1 MELWQYF
8 SLLAVVLI
16 SCICCIILIVK
27 QKDRNNMSAAVD
39 EISRKLVELEFR
51 LNEDSEQNAANLNRS
66 ITELRTAL
74 NESMAVRFDSLGK
87 QLTDRQSALESG
99 LSVRLESQNKS
110 VTDGL
115 DGIRKSF
122 EGSSRQSEERFKS
135 FELSSIEQLK
145 LITAS
150 LESNLKQMRESND
163 KKLDEIRGVVDEKL
177 QRTLNERF
185 NENFKL
191 ISERL
196 TEVYKGLGEM
206 QSLAAGVG
214 DLKRVLSNVKTR
226 GNLGELQLGAI
237 LEEILA
243 PEQYERNFDA
253 KKNSGNER
261 VEFAIKMPS
270 DDNESLYL
278 PIDSKFPSDT
288 YEALVTAYDSG
299 DPDLVAAAKKTL
311 SDTLRTC
318 AKSIRD
324 KYINPPRTTDFAIM
338 FLPAEGLYAEAV
350 RLGLIEKLQHDYKI
364 NIAGPSTMAVLLN
377 SLRLGFQTLAIQKRS
392 GDIWKILTEIRKEFE
407 TFGEVLEKTQKSLN
421 TANTELEKMIG
432 VRTRQIIKTLNKAS
446 SLNPDNQSDKKLMI
460 DLE

>member
-1 MELWQYF
+1 
-8 SLLAVVLI
+8 
-16 SCICCIILIVK
+16 
-27 QKDRNNMSAAVD
+27 
-39 EISRKLVELEFR
+39 
-51 LNEDSEQNAANLNRS
+51 
-66 ITELRTAL
+66 
-74 NESMAVRFDSLGK
+74 
-87 QLTDRQSALESG
+87 
-99 LSVRLESQNKS
+99 
-110 VTDGL
+110 
-115 DGIRKSF
+115 
-122 EGSSRQSEERFKS
+122 
-135 FELSSIEQLK
+135 
-145 LITAS
+145 
-150 LESNLKQMRESND
+150 MRESND

-270 DDNESLYL
+270 DDNGALYL

-446 SLNPDNQSDKKLMI
+446 SLNPDNQSDTKLMI

>member
-1 MELWQYF
+1 M
-8 SLLAVVLI
+8 
-16 SCICCIILIVK
+16 
-27 QKDRNNMSAAVD
+27 
-39 EISRKLVELEFR
+39 
-51 LNEDSEQNAANLNRS
+51 
-66 ITELRTAL
+66 
-74 NESMAVRFDSLGK
+74 
-87 QLTDRQSALESG
+87 
-99 LSVRLESQNKS
+99 
-110 VTDGL
+110 
-115 DGIRKSF
+115 
-122 EGSSRQSEERFKS
+122 
-135 FELSSIEQLK
+135 
-145 LITAS
+145 
-150 LESNLKQMRESND
+150 
-163 KKLDEIRGVVDEKL
+163 DEIRGVVDEKL

-270 DDNESLYL
+270 DDNGALYL

-446 SLNPDNQSDKKLMI
+446 SLNPDNQSDTKLMI

>member
-1 MELWQYF
+1 M
-8 SLLAVVLI
+8 
-16 SCICCIILIVK
+16 
-27 QKDRNNMSAAVD
+27 
-39 EISRKLVELEFR
+39 
-51 LNEDSEQNAANLNRS
+51 
-66 ITELRTAL
+66 
-74 NESMAVRFDSLGK
+74 
-87 QLTDRQSALESG
+87 
-99 LSVRLESQNKS
+99 
-110 VTDGL
+110 
-115 DGIRKSF
+115 
-122 EGSSRQSEERFKS
+122 
-135 FELSSIEQLK
+135 
-145 LITAS
+145 
-150 LESNLKQMRESND
+150 
-163 KKLDEIRGVVDEKL
+163 
-177 QRTLNERF
+177 
-185 NENFKL
+185 
-191 ISERL
+191 
-196 TEVYKGLGEM
+196 
-206 QSLAAGVG
+206 
-214 DLKRVLSNVKTR
+214 
-226 GNLGELQLGAI
+226 
-237 LEEILA
+237 EEILA

-270 DDNESLYL
+270 DDNGALYL

>member
-1 MELWQYF
+1 MELWQF
-8 SLLAVVLI
+8 VSLFAAVLI
-16 SCICCIILIVK
+16 GCVCCIILIIR
-27 QKDRNNMSAAVD
+27 QKNPKNTSAAVD
-39 EISRKLVELEFR
+39 ELSRKLVELEFR
-51 LNEDSEQNAANLNRS
+51 LNEDSEQNAADINRS
-66 ITELRTAL
+66 ISELRTAL
-74 NESMAVRFDSLGK
+74 NESMSVRFDSLGK
-87 QLTDRQSALESG
+87 QLTDRQAALESG
-99 LSVRLESQNKS
+99 LSLRLASQNKS
-110 VTDGL
+110 VADGL

-122 EGSSRQSEERFKS
+122 EGASRQSEERFKS

-145 LITAS
+145 LVTSS
-150 LESNLKQMRESND
+150 LENNLKEIRESND

-185 NENFKL
+185 NENFKI

-206 QSLAAGVG
+206 QNLAAGVG

-253 KKNSGNER
+253 RKSGGNER

-270 DDNESLYL
+270 DDNEPLYL
-278 PIDSKFPSDT
+278 PIDSKFPADT

-299 DPDLVAAAKKTL
+299 DPDLVSSAKKAL
-311 SDTLRTC
+311 SDTLRGC

-338 FLPAEGLYAEAV
+338 FLPSEGIYAEAV

-392 GDIWKILTEIRKEFE
+392 GDIWKVLTDIRKEFV
-407 TFGEVLEKTQKSLN
+407 TFNDVLEKTQKSLN
-421 TANTELEKMIG
+421 TANNELEKMIG
-432 VRTRQIIKTLNKAS
+432 VRTRQIIKTLDKAS
-446 SLNPDNQSDKKLMI
+446 SLNPDNQSDSKLMLDI
-460 DLE
+460 E

>member
-1 MELWQYF
+1 
-8 SLLAVVLI
+8 
-16 SCICCIILIVK
+16 
-27 QKDRNNMSAAVD
+27 
-39 EISRKLVELEFR
+39 
-51 LNEDSEQNAANLNRS
+51 
-66 ITELRTAL
+66 
-74 NESMAVRFDSLGK
+74 
-87 QLTDRQSALESG
+87 
-99 LSVRLESQNKS
+99 
-110 VTDGL
+110 
-115 DGIRKSF
+115 
-122 EGSSRQSEERFKS
+122 
-135 FELSSIEQLK
+135 
-145 LITAS
+145 
-150 LESNLKQMRESND
+150 MRESND

-270 DDNESLYL
+270 DDNGALYL